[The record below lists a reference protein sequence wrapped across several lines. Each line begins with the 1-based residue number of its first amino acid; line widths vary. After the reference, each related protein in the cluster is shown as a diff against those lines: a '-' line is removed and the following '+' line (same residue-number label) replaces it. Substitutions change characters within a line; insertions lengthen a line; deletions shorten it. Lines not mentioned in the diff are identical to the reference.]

1 MDYDLW
7 VDFQRMGD
15 DGRLLARARNA
26 RPGFTITAGMYL
38 VVGCEDARPAVA
50 RILTVTAEG
59 SSNSKCSPDPSTFT
73 AISCP
78 PGRYT
83 EAVRELSIDERLV
96 LSNAAANARL
106 EGQELPE
113 EDEELAAAYLA
124 GEIDAATY
132 QQRIRELV
140 TGIAAARAR
149 TA

>member
-1 MDYDLW
+1 M
-7 VDFQRMGD
+7 
-15 DGRLLARARNA
+15 
-26 RPGFTITAGMYL
+26 
-38 VVGCEDARPAVA
+38 
-50 RILTVTAEG
+50 
-59 SSNSKCSPDPSTFT
+59 
-73 AISCP
+73 
-78 PGRYT
+78 
-83 EAVRELSIDERLV
+83 RELSADERLV

-140 TGIAAARAR
+140 TGSATGRAP

>member
-1 MDYDLW
+1 MK
-7 VDFQRMGD
+7 G
-15 DGRLLARARNA
+15 
-26 RPGFTITAGMYL
+26 
-38 VVGCEDARPAVA
+38 
-50 RILTVTAEG
+50 
-59 SSNSKCSPDPSTFT
+59 
-73 AISCP
+73 
-78 PGRYT
+78 
-83 EAVRELSIDERLV
+83 VRKLSADERLV

-140 TGIAAARAR
+140 TGNAAGRAR